1 MIEAKWGISSTFGI
15 WASILG
21 IEGSWTSKF
30 KGPQCPLCPQSPLH
44 SAHSGPSNFE
54 VQLPLM
60 PKIKS
65 QIPKVELNQSPN
77 QIAQIVLFHFDI
89 KSLGILWILWIF
101 VSKIFLAMTMAMS
114 IYRTLCVLVFSPFL
128 SFSLWYL
135 WFCLSSL
142 GFLLSERTSGIS
154 PVIFNPVLAQVFGL
168 SNLFSEP

>member
-1 MIEAKWGISSTFGI
+1 MLIAIVIAKEIFDTKIPRIHRIPNDFMSNWNSTIWAIWLGDWLSSTFGI
-15 WASILG
+15 WDSILG

-30 KGPQCPLCPQSPLH
+30 EGPQCPLCPQCPLH

-77 QIAQIVLFHFDI
+77 QIAQIVLFQFDI
-89 KSLGILWILWIF
+89 KPLGILWILWTF

-114 IYRTLCVLVFSPFL
+114 IYRTLCVLVIDRLPYLSLQNIQFS
-128 SFSLWYL
+128 S
-135 WFCLSSL
+135 
-142 GFLLSERTSGIS
+142 
-154 PVIFNPVLAQVFGL
+154 
-168 SNLFSEP
+168 